1 MCVSSWTIRVC
12 ILKTDR
18 ALDRVLLTQQW
29 IDVDR
34 VSRAGCDISALEVQG
49 HVQFSI
55 HENIVIHVSR
65 EGRVFL
71 EAQIELTRFNM
82 LRSVIFIRRRQI
94 RDTVVPGPCLRSWSL
109 LFCAIAGFRVRTIQV
124 QGIMGVSFLFEFSP
138 PLTYFSRESMIMM
151 VGALENLRRRLC
163 ARRFWVLRFSRAAS
177 SC

>member
-1 MCVSSWTIRVC
+1 MCASSWTVRFC
-12 ILKTDR
+12 ILKTGR
-18 ALDRVLLTQQW
+18 ALDRILLTQQW

-34 VSRAGCDISALEVQG
+34 ISHAGSNISALEVQG

-71 EAQIELTRFNM
+71 EAQIELTRCNM
-82 LRSVIFIRRRQI
+82 LRSVIFIRRREI
-94 RDTVVPGPCLRSWSL
+94 RDAVVSGPCLRSWSL
-109 LFCAIAGFRVRTIQV
+109 SFCAIAGFRVRAIQV

-138 PLTYFSRESMIMM
+138 PLTYFSRESMIML
-151 VGALENLRRRLC
+151 VCGLGNLRRRLC